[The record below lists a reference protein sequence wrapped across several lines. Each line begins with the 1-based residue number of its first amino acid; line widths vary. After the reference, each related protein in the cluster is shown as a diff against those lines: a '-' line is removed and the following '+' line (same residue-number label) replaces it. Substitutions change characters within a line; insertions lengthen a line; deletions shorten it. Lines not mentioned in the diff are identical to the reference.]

1 VHIKTTVTQNNDI
14 LEVLNAYEFN

>member
-1 VHIKTTVTQNNDI
+1 MTVTENNDV

>member
-1 VHIKTTVTQNNDI
+1 MTVTQNNDI